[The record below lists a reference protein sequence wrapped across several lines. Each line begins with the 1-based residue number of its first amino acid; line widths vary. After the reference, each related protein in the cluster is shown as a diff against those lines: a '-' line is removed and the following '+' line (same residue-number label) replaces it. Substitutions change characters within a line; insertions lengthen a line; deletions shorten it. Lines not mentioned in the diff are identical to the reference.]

1 MNLIKITTS
10 DSLHRDMTSGAVLNT
25 NKIEYVNYLQ
35 KRRQSADMKSQI
47 QKNAEE
53 IVEIKQ
59 DLSEIKQLLMT
70 LIKREN

>member
-59 DLSEIKQLLMT
+59 DLSEIKQMLMT